1 MRIIA
6 GEARR
11 VQLDVADETST
22 RPFLE
27 MARGALFNS
36 LGDRVAGAAVLDCF
50 AGSGALGLEALSR
63 GAASCVFVEMD
74 ARAVKAL
81 TANIARCRM
90 ADRSRVVRGNVFHA
104 VGTEPGMFDLIF
116 VDPPFKELRQ
126 WGPDGQA
133 AGAMRRIAEILSPDG
148 QVVFRVED
156 KKFAPPDWP
165 GLRLD
170 SDRRYGRSRICRYGR
185 ESD

>member
-36 LGDRVAGAAVLDCF
+36 LGERVVGAAVLDCY

-63 GAASCVFVEMD
+63 GAESCVFVEID
-74 ARAVKAL
+74 TRAVKAL
-81 TANIARCRM
+81 TTNIARCRM
-90 ADRSRVVRGNVFHA
+90 AERSRVVRGNVFHA
-104 VGTEPGMFDLIF
+104 VGAEPGLFDLIF
-116 VDPPFKELRQ
+116 VDPPFGELRQ

-133 AGAMRRIAEILSPDG
+133 AAAMRRIGEILAPDG
-148 QVVFRVED
+148 LVIFRVED
-156 KKFAPPDWP
+156 KKFAPPEWP

-170 SDRRYGRSRICRYGR
+170 ADRRYGRSRICRYVKAP
-185 ESD
+185 D